1 MTMNRG
7 KYNFTR
13 LDNRQKKRKR
23 KNKWSYSKSYVK
35 LQAYTKVV
43 QVANCRSL
51 SANKETSYCTHW
63 YAKINIYVL

>member
-1 MTMNRG
+1 MTLNRV

-13 LDNRQKKRKR
+13 LDKRQKKKKK

-51 SANKETSYCTHW
+51 STNKETSYCTHW
-63 YAKINIYVL
+63 LELIYVL